1 MDNLWRPWRIKYIL
15 SDKEQG
21 CIFCN
26 KPKEQKD
33 RENYILHRAK
43 KSFIILNIYPYN
55 SGHLMVAPYK
65 HVASFED
72 LEDAELTEL
81 FQMVNKCTKLLKVT
95 MQPHGFNIGANLG
108 KVAGAGVK
116 DHVHVHV
123 VPRWEGD
130 TNFMPI
136 LAEASV
142 IPESL
147 DAIFGKFSEAL
158 NRNITS

>member
-1 MDNLWRPWRIKYIL
+1 
-15 SDKEQG
+15 
-21 CIFCN
+21 
-26 KPKEQKD
+26 
-33 RENYILHRAK
+33 
-43 KSFIILNIYPYN
+43 
-55 SGHLMVAPYK
+55 MVAPYK

-147 DAIFGKFSEAL
+147 DAVFGKLSEAL
-158 NRNITS
+158 DRNITS

>member
-1 MDNLWRPWRIKYIL
+1 MENLWRPWRIKYIL

-21 CIFCN
+21 CIFCD

-33 RENYILHRAK
+33 KENYILYRGK
-43 KSFIILNIYPYN
+43 TGFIMLNIYPYN

-65 HVASFED
+65 HVPTFED
-72 LEDAELTEL
+72 LGEADLIEL
-81 FQMVNKCTKLLKVT
+81 FLMVNKSTKLLKYV

-116 DHVHVHV
+116 DHVHLHI

-130 TNFMPI
+130 TNFMLVI
-136 LAEASV
+136 AEANV

-147 DAIFGKFSEAL
+147 DSVFEKLSEAL
-158 NRNITS
+158 DKV

>member
-33 RENYILHRAK
+33 QKNYILHRAK
-43 KSFIILNIYPYN
+43 TSFIILNIYPYN
-55 SGHLMVAPYK
+55 NGHLMIAPYK
-65 HVASFED
+65 HVASFEN

-95 MQPHGFNIGANLG
+95 MQPQGFNIGVNLG

-116 DHVHVHV
+116 DHVHIHV

-147 DAIFGKFSEAL
+147 DAVFGKLSEAL
-158 NRNITS
+158 NRNITP